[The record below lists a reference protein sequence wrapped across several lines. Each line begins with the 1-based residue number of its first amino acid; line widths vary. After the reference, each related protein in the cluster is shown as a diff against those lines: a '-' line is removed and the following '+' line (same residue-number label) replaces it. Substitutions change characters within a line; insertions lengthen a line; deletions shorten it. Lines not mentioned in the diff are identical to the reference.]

1 MAILKIR
8 ETVNSLMSKFECWW
22 PECDYHTNS
31 RSKIDYHH
39 VTPKEVN
46 PHRTNKSTIPLCK
59 THHALIFHP
68 QATAG
73 QHSIKT
79 EASLVILGVYDGTN
93 GKAVHYE
100 SASGDSMFYHI
111 RTKEISRD

>member
-1 MAILKIR
+1 MA
-8 ETVNSLMSKFECWW
+8 NFECWW
-22 PECDYHTNS
+22 PACDYCTSS

-46 PHRTNKSTIPLCK
+46 PHRTNRTTIPLCK

-68 QATAG
+68 QSTAG

-79 EASLVILGVYDGTN
+79 SESLAILGVYAGTN
-93 GKAVHYE
+93 GTSVHYE
-100 SASGDSMFYHI
+100 SISGESMFYNT
-111 RTKEISRD
+111 RTKEVSKD